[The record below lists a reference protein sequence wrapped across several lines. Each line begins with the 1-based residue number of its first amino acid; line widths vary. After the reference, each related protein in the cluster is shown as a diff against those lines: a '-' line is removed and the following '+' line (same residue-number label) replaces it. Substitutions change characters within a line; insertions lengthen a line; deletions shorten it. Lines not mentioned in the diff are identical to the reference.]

1 MVPRRARSGP
11 GTGRTTARRRSPRTH
26 EDFEEHVALRTA
38 SDRKFGLWVG
48 GILAAVGLVR
58 LLLHLPA
65 VGVLAPAMIV
75 VGLVLVSLGL
85 TAAHRLAPLN
95 RAWTRLG
102 LVMFKVVSPAVLFL
116 LYATVFVPVGG
127 LMRAKRY
134 DPMRRRREPEAAS
147 YWILREPPGPAP
159 ETMVNQ
165 Y

>member
-1 MVPRRARSGP
+1 VVGADATDAS
-11 GTGRTTARRRSPRTH
+11 TTLARTH

-38 SDRKFGLWVG
+38 SDRSFGLWVG
-48 GILAAVGLVR
+48 GILAAIGLAR

-65 VGVLAPAMIV
+65 VGVLAPPMIV
-75 VGLVLVSLGL
+75 VGLVLVALGL
-85 TAAHRLAPLN
+85 TADHLLAPLN

-102 LVMFKVVSPAVLFL
+102 LVLFKVVSPVVLLL
-116 LYATVFVPVGG
+116 LYATVFVPVGY

-134 DPMRRRREPEAAS
+134 DPMRRHREPEAAS
-147 YWILREPPGPAP
+147 YWIVREPPGPAP

>member
-1 MVPRRARSGP
+1 LA
-11 GTGRTTARRRSPRTH
+11 RTH

-38 SDRKFGLWVG
+38 SDRKFGLGVG
-48 GILAAVGLVR
+48 GILAAIGLAR

-75 VGLVLVSLGL
+75 VGLGLVALGL
-85 TAAHRLAPLN
+85 TADHLLAPLN

-102 LVMFKVVSPAVLFL
+102 LVLFKVVSPVVLLL
-116 LYATVFVPVGG
+116 LYATVFVPVGA
-127 LMRAKRY
+127 LMRARGY
-134 DPMRRRREPEAAS
+134 DPMRRRREPGAAS
-147 YWILREPPGPAP
+147 YWIVREPPGPPP